1 MTAHESLT
9 QVRHSLLD
17 LHKALIERE
26 RAAYEKGHGAVTPAQ
41 MLQLLIRDSAF
52 SWLHP
57 ISELIVRVDELI
69 SNASDRRRPTPS
81 RPAMTPDQIRAEAE
95 ILLVETRE
103 LLTAGDAPGGFRERY
118 DAVLQSD
125 PAIVLMHRAVM
136 SALPSSSRHHATS
149 APRCSLQSC
158 PHSIAG
164 PQLCSGEVVVS
175 LAPRTKLSFDAC
187 KAPQSCV
194 IGT

>member
-9 QVRHSLLD
+9 QVRRMLLD

-26 RAAYEKGHGAVTPAQ
+26 RATYEKGHGAVSPGQ

-69 SNASDRRRPTPS
+69 SNAKDRRRPTPS
-81 RPAMTPDQIRAEAE
+81 RPAMTPDQVSAEAQ
-95 ILLVETRE
+95 ILLMETRD
-103 LLTAGDAPGGFRERY
+103 LLTAGDAPGGFRQHY

-125 PAIVLMHRAVM
+125 PAIVLMHRAVL
-136 SALPSSSRHHATS
+136 SALPPADHTTH
-149 APRCSLQSC
+149 
-158 PHSIAG
+158 
-164 PQLCSGEVVVS
+164 
-175 LAPRTKLSFDAC
+175 
-187 KAPQSCV
+187 
-194 IGT
+194 

>member
-1 MTAHESLT
+1 MSSQESLS
-9 QVRHSLLD
+9 QVRQGLLD

-26 RAAYEKGHGAVTPAQ
+26 RATYERSHGAVSPAE

-69 SNASDRRRPTPS
+69 SNANERRRPNPA
-81 RPAMTPDQIRAEAE
+81 RPAMTPDQANAEAD

-103 LLTAGDAPGGFRERY
+103 VLTAGDAPGDFRAHY
-118 DAVLQSD
+118 DAVLQAD

-136 SALPSSSRHHATS
+136 SALPPS
-149 APRCSLQSC
+149 A
-158 PHSIAG
+158 
-164 PQLCSGEVVVS
+164 
-175 LAPRTKLSFDAC
+175 
-187 KAPQSCV
+187 
-194 IGT
+194 